1 MLFQYDIFF
10 SFSVWFPAS
19 FIRQHKTIPKSIQ
32 GSEIQILNGTY
43 GGSVLS
49 RNAELQKYARDFSYG
64 LFQGISGRRS
74 DAANKRL
81 KLMYSDIFLF
91 SKVKL

>member
-1 MLFQYDIFF
+1 MKVL
-10 SFSVWFPAS
+10 FSVE
-19 FIRQHKTIPKSIQ
+19 
-32 GSEIQILNGTY
+32 GSEIQILNGIY
-43 GGSVLS
+43 GGSVLI

-81 KLMYSDIFLF
+81 KLMYSDIFFILEG
-91 SKVKL
+91 KALTK

>member
-1 MLFQYDIFF
+1 MLHI
-10 SFSVWFPAS
+10 S
-19 FIRQHKTIPKSIQ
+19 KTIPKSIQ

-81 KLMYSDIFLF
+81 KLMYSDIFFILEG
-91 SKVKL
+91 KALTK